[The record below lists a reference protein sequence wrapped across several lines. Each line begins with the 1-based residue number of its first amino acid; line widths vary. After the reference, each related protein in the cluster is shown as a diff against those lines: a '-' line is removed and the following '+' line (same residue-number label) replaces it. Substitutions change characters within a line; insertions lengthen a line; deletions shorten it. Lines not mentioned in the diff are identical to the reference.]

1 MEGIAAMIKLEIF
14 APAMCCSTGVCGPSI
29 DPALPRFAAD
39 VEWLKTKGVEVERY
53 NLAQQAAAFTS
64 NPTVKSTLNA
74 KGTKCLPL
82 ILVNGSIV
90 SEGCY
95 PTRRDLAGYADVR
108 YEPAPHILRAKEQ
121 FPLVTIDS
129 VSRKDR
135 R

>member
-1 MEGIAAMIKLEIF
+1 MGGIAAMIKLEIF
-14 APAMCCSTGVCGPSI
+14 DPAMCCSTGVCGPSV

-53 NLAQQAAAFTS
+53 NLAQQVAAFTS

-95 PTRRDLAGYADVR
+95 PTRHDLAGYAGVR
-108 YEPAPHILRAKEQ
+108 YESAPHSLRAKEQ